1 MMKIRQDFVTNS
13 SSSNYIIAYRNLPE
27 FDDDTLAKYPFLKNY
42 GKLIERVL
50 FSRGSCETT
59 SGTAIKSKEA
69 WDNYFIERYGW
80 RSQHTVEEVLA
91 DDDDL
96 TKLYNK
102 ATELLSKGFYILDKD
117 VDNYDQ
123 YCANMLNALAEDDD
137 NFIIIEGDD

>member
-1 MMKIRQDFVTNS
+1 MKFRTDFVTNS

-42 GKLIERVL
+42 GKLIEQVL
-50 FSRGSCETT
+50 FSEGSYETT
-59 SGTAIKSKEA
+59 PGTAIKSKEA
-69 WDNYFIERYGW
+69 WDNYFIESYGW

-91 DDDDL
+91 DKDDL
-96 TKLYNK
+96 TELYNK

-117 VDNYDQ
+117 VDNCDQ

>member
-1 MMKIRQDFVTNS
+1 MKIRQDFVTNS
-13 SSSNYIIAYRNLPE
+13 SSSSYIIAYRNLPE

-50 FSRGSCETT
+50 FSEGSYETT

-80 RSQHTVEEVLA
+80 RSQHTVEEVLT